1 MQNRYL
7 DFLIDSNLQGV
18 NGLFVLLFKY
28 ENGGQINKQY
38 YLPTVEIKDYVMIN
52 EKNVFWS
59 NYKKWFQ
66 NILVTLKKLQQVKV
80 MITQL
85 DVY

>member
-28 ENGGQINKQY
+28 ENGGKINKQY
-38 YLPTVEIKDYVMIN
+38 YLPTVEIKDYVMIYG
-52 EKNVFWS
+52 KNVFWA

-66 NILVTLKKLQQVKV
+66 NIW
-80 MITQL
+80 
-85 DVY
+85 

>member
-1 MQNRYL
+1 MKNRYL

-28 ENGGQINKQY
+28 ENGGKINKQY

-52 EKNVFWS
+52 GKNVFWS

-66 NILVTLKKLQQVKV
+66 NIW
-80 MITQL
+80 
-85 DVY
+85 

>member
-52 EKNVFWS
+52 GKNVFWS

-66 NILVTLKKLQQVKV
+66 NIW
-80 MITQL
+80 
-85 DVY
+85 

>member
-66 NILVTLKKLQQVKV
+66 NIW
-80 MITQL
+80 
-85 DVY
+85 

>member
-1 MQNRYL
+1 MKNRYL

-28 ENGGQINKQY
+28 ENGGKINKQY

-52 EKNVFWS
+52 GKNVF
-59 NYKKWFQ
+59 
-66 NILVTLKKLQQVKV
+66 
-80 MITQL
+80 
-85 DVY
+85 